1 MRLYHDLTQILRL
14 CLQGPLDPKTVAPGF
29 AQLLARAA
37 DVPDFATLDVFL
49 AETEGRV
56 RRVFKEILGA
66 AARCKALGMQLRQ
79 LRSSA
84 NVLLRWDGRSRRRDD

>member
-14 CLQGPLDPKTVAPGF
+14 CLQGPLAPKTVAPGL

-49 AETEGRV
+49 ADTEAKV
-56 RRVFKEILGA
+56 RRVFVRIVAG
-66 AARCKALGMQLRQ
+66 RDKAPFI
-79 LRSSA
+79 S
-84 NVLLRWDGRSRRRDD
+84 